1 VSSYEKMVV
10 LASDMV
16 SKSGWGGLYEE
27 AEERFDAELRR
38 LCQIE
43 ETARAWAK
51 VRSPYCCSTDEDY
64 DRTEEDLLVILG
76 RYG

>member
-51 VRSPYCCSTDEDY
+51 VRSP
-64 DRTEEDLLVILG
+64 
-76 RYG
+76 